1 MSAFQEIDS
10 DLEEN
15 VLLHTPIPWT
25 DTIRQAEELASADT
39 ETLGI
44 RSFDLMHVG
53 PALALETFLADR
65 PEAGN
70 VIKGSGGMRKLYA
83 GCDSILFPVDRVGPP
98 PIREGRCREVHD
110 RAEHDRGEPQGRN
123 LIQRGGDS

>member
-53 PALALETFLADR
+53 LALALETFLADR
-65 PEAGN
+65 PETGN
-70 VIKGSGGMRKLYA
+70 VIKGSGGMRKLRWA
-83 GCDSILFPVDRVGPP
+83 GG
-98 PIREGRCREVHD
+98 GR
-110 RAEHDRGEPQGRN
+110 GK
-123 LIQRGGDS
+123 RGGLLVISYWWVAKDPI